1 MIGRNELLAPAQRVY
16 EVVDTSLGPVR
27 IQSLTERQR
36 SQWEADSLDRNGK
49 LSKKGLLTAKA
60 RLIAESVVDEKG
72 ERLFTPMDVD
82 RLQDLDAGVSNKLSD
97 ACQHLSGIS
106 EADADIEELE
116 KNSEEIPSDSSPSG

>member
-60 RLIAESVVDEKG
+60 RIIAESVVDEKG
-72 ERLFTPMDVD
+72 EKLFTPMDVD
-82 RLQDLDAGVSNKLSD
+82 RLQDLDASVSNKLAD
-97 ACQHLSGIS
+97 ACQRLSGIS
-106 EADADIEELE
+106 EADTDIEELE
-116 KNSEEIPSDSSPSG
+116 KNSEEIPSGSSPSA